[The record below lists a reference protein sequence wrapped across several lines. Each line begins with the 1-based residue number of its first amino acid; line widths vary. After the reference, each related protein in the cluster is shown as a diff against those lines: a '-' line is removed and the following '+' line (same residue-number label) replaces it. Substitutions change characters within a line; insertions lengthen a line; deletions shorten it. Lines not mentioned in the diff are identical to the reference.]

1 MRHDACHAIAMTGLF
16 RIDCAQP
23 WLVARFPKAWRMH
36 SWSMNRPGLVR
47 ADRVAWLEVK
57 DADLPLGRDPHA
69 LLRTRLAAAGL
80 DDALAMM
87 TARDIRRH
95 RDAETRDGDAVAHA
109 LATLGLTNGVGF
121 DPAGRVVPR
130 RTQTGAGTINILA
143 AVTRPLSEPAL
154 LEAMAIVAT
163 ARTAALL
170 AEGGSIAATGTDCIV
185 VACPD
190 DEDGERYA
198 GLHTAAGRAIA
209 GAVYAAT
216 RAARADWESEFTT

>member
-1 MRHDACHAIAMTGLF
+1 MLHDACPAIAMTGLF

-23 WLVARFPKAWRMH
+23 WLVARFPKAWRML

-57 DADLPLGRDPHA
+57 DADLPLGLDPHA

-80 DDALAMM
+80 DEAVAMM

-95 RDAETRDGDAVAHA
+95 RDAETRDRDAVAHA

-130 RTQTGAGTINILA
+130 RTQTGPGTINILA

-154 LEAMAIVAT
+154 LEALAIVAT
-163 ARTAALL
+163 ARSAALL
-170 AEGGSIAATGTDCIV
+170 AQAGSIAATGTDCIV

>member
-1 MRHDACHAIAMTGLF
+1 MTGLF

-23 WLVARFPKAWRMH
+23 WLVARFPKAWRML

-57 DADLPLGRDPHA
+57 DADLPLGLDPHA

-80 DDALAMM
+80 DEAVAMM

-95 RDAETRDGDAVAHA
+95 RDAETRDRDAVAHA

-130 RTQTGAGTINILA
+130 RTQTGPGTINILA

-154 LEAMAIVAT
+154 LEALAIVAT
-163 ARTAALL
+163 ARSAALL
-170 AEGGSIAATGTDCIV
+170 AQAGSIAATGTDCIV